1 MAHDAPA
8 DHAPGKL
15 TTLADAA
22 ALVKDGDHV
31 ALSGFACARNA
42 IAFSH
47 ELIRQGRRDLTLS
60 GAILGMDADL
70 LVGAE
75 RVKRLIYGGGSLD
88 RFGAIQC
95 VNRAY
100 EQGTIIAEYY
110 SSLAVCFRYLA
121 GALGLPFMPIQSLLG
136 SDLLHRLEAET
147 AIDNIREMDDPFT
160 GEHVILLRALTPD
173 VTVIYAHQADAEGN
187 ARIYGPVWENSE
199 AAKAAKKVVI
209 LTEELVS
216 TDVIRQQPELTIIPS
231 FRVDAVVHTPWGAH
245 PTSLYKYYDHDEDHL
260 RLYVRQ
266 ARSAAGVKEYIDEY
280 ILGTKDYW
288 GYLERIGGMQQLMN
302 IKADPLLGYRPH
314 GVVSG
319 GQHDR

>member
-1 MAHDAPA
+1 MAEGSATNG
-8 DHAPGKL
+8 HARGKL
-15 TTLADAA
+15 TTLAEAA

-42 IAFSH
+42 TAFSH

-60 GAILGMDADL
+60 AAILGMDADL
-70 LVGAE
+70 LVGAG

-88 RFGAIQC
+88 RFGPIQC

-100 EQGTIIAEYY
+100 EQGTVVAEYY

-121 GALGLPFMPIQSLLG
+121 GALGIPFMPIQSMLG
-136 SDLLHRLEAET
+136 SDLLKRLEEET
-147 AIDNIREMDDPFT
+147 ATANIREMDDPFT
-160 GEHVILLRALTPD
+160 GEHVVLLRALVPD

-187 ARIYGPVWENSE
+187 ARIYGPIWENSE
-199 AAKAAKKVVI
+199 AAKAAKTVVV

-216 TDVIRQQPELTIIPS
+216 TDVIRQQPELTIVPS

-260 RLYVRQ
+260 RLWVRQ
-266 ARSAAGVKEYIDEY
+266 ARSDAGALEYIEQY
-280 ILGTKDYW
+280 VLQPKSHW
-288 GYLERIGGMQQLMN
+288 EYLEMVGGLPKLMS
-302 IKADPLLGYRPH
+302 IKADPLLGYTPH
-314 GVVSG
+314 S
-319 GQHDR
+319 